1 MNNKSTLS
9 PRNMAVLLIFGMIGQ
24 IAWSVENMYFN
35 LFVFEEIAPSLE
47 TVTLMVQASGVVA
60 TLVTLV
66 AGSLSDKVGNRR
78 TFISL
83 GYMYNT
89 YQMYLY
95 PEHPMYMFVDGEFRS
110 LSEVAYNASIVAN
123 DASQTA
129 TENAASINTLQ
140 DQISMKV
147 SQTTY
152 DSDHNAIEQRLS
164 NVEQSASDFKVE
176 ITRSVADQI
185 AEVSG
190 DVDELAEEMA
200 GFRDTVTG
208 YMDFN
213 GDSLAIGVVGSSFK
227 TEITNTEMA
236 FTENGEKVAYVSNND
251 MYITRARV
259 TDTLSV
265 GTVDNGYVDFVTLPG
280 GLALKW
286 RNAATS

>member
-1 MNNKSTLS
+1 
-9 PRNMAVLLIFGMIGQ
+9 
-24 IAWSVENMYFN
+24 
-35 LFVFEEIAPSLE
+35 
-47 TVTLMVQASGVVA
+47 
-60 TLVTLV
+60 
-66 AGSLSDKVGNRR
+66 
-78 TFISL
+78 
-83 GYMYNT
+83 
-89 YQMYLY
+89 
-95 PEHPMYMFVDGEFRS
+95 
-110 LSEVAYNASIVAN
+110 
-123 DASQTA
+123 
-129 TENAASINTLQ
+129 
-140 DQISMKV
+140 MKV

-152 DSDHNAIEQRLS
+152 DSDHTAIEQRLS

-176 ITRSVADQI
+176 ITKSVSDQI
-185 AEVSG
+185 AEVAG
-190 DVDELAEEMA
+190 DVDGLAEEIA
-200 GFRDTVTG
+200 GFKDTVTG

-265 GTVDNGYVDFVTLPG
+265 GTVNNGYFDFVTLSG